1 MPLPKKKLPK
11 KLVVKSDEQQIV
23 YGEVYAPNRP
33 DAQGEY
39 MTAIEIRKMAHE
51 FIRSGKMGSID
62 LMHANKLVTGA
73 SVVESFVADE
83 SDTRFLPEA
92 WVIGVHIPDAGL
104 WNSIKKGE
112 INGFSMEALVT
123 RHDMEVEVEIP
134 PIVTGLTSK
143 QEDHEHKFFVAYD
156 EKGQFKGGVTDTI
169 NGHSHSIVAG
179 THTENAAG
187 HRHRFSSVDNVK
199 ILG

>member
-1 MPLPKKKLPK
+1 MSMVL
-11 KLVVKSDEQQIV
+11 KSEEQHIV
-23 YGEVYAPNRP
+23 MGEVYAPNRP

-39 MTAIEIRKMAHE
+39 MTAVEIRKMAHE
-51 FIRSGKMGSID
+51 FIRSGKMGQID
-62 LMHANKLVTGA
+62 LMHGNKIVNGA

-83 SDTRFLPEA
+83 TDSRFLPGS
-92 WVIGVHIPDAGL
+92 WVIGVHIPDTIL
-104 WNSIKKGE
+104 WNSIKKGD

-123 RHDMEVEVEIP
+123 RHDMDCEVEIP

-143 QEDHEHKFFVAYD
+143 GEDAHQHKFFVAYD
-156 EKGQFKGGVTDTI
+156 EKGQFKGGVTDSVG
-169 NGHSHSIVAG
+169 GHFHSIVAG

-187 HRHRFSSVDNVK
+187 HRHRFSSVDNIR